1 MHNTQNKCKQTT
13 QHRMN
18 DEQHGSNQKRHGPNQ
33 KQHGPNQIQHGPNQI
48 QHGPNQKP
56 GVNQDYC
63 FLQDT
68 HRVPH
73 IAKSGKNIVAARG
86 KKHLHK

>member
-1 MHNTQNKCKQTT
+1 
-13 QHRMN
+13 
-18 DEQHGSNQKRHGPNQ
+18 
-33 KQHGPNQIQHGPNQI
+33 
-48 QHGPNQKP
+48 
-56 GVNQDYC
+56 VNQDYC